1 MIEFLNSLVSAVQDL
16 VLTGGY
22 FGVFAAAFLENF
34 FPPIPSEVI
43 FPLVGFTAATGLI
56 NLLGVILAGT
66 AGALAGALFWY
77 GIGAVLGR
85 ANLKVYL
92 DRWGK
97 YLKIKF
103 SDIEKAEKWFER
115 YEGPAVFF
123 GRLIPLV
130 RTFISVPAGFVGM
143 SLPRFVGYTFA
154 GSFLWIGFLAV
165 GGFWLGERWE
175 IITAWGE
182 TYQTVVFSLL
192 IAGVVILILR
202 LLRVVKKF

>member
-1 MIEFLNSLVSAVQDL
+1 MSGFLTGFVSSLQDL

-22 FGVFAAAFLENF
+22 LGVFAAAFLENF

-56 NLLGVILAGT
+56 NLLGVTFAGT
-66 AGALAGALFWY
+66 AGAVAGAVFWY
-77 GIGAVLGR
+77 LLGALLGR
-85 ANLKVYL
+85 ANLKVYV

-97 YLKIKF
+97 YLRIKF
-103 SDIEKAEKWFER
+103 SDIEKADRWFSR

-143 SLPRFVGYTFA
+143 GLPRFIAYTFA
-154 GSFLWIGFLAV
+154 GSFLWIGFLTL

-175 IITAWGE
+175 KITVWVG
-182 TYQTVVFSLL
+182 TYQTVVFALL

-202 LLRVVKKF
+202 LLRVIKNF